1 MLSFDDF
8 AGQSAHIVQ
17 LHSDFASHAFVHA
30 YLFTGPRGT
39 GKKSVARLCAMA
51 ALCRGEGKRP
61 CGACGPCRRVLAGT
75 HPDVHTVEPEAGKQK
90 IGVDVLRGVIEE
102 VSVRAF
108 EDGVKA
114 LIFPEAERMTPQAQ
128 NCLLKTLEE
137 PPEDTV
143 FFLITDQPGAMLPT
157 IVSRCR
163 RLRFSPVSV
172 EACAAILAE
181 KGVEPGRARLAAA
194 CAQGAVGRALE
205 IAGDEDY
212 LPLRGKALSSLKAL
226 SSGKVGVARAISFLG
241 EGKSAAACAP
251 EWLEILE
258 VVARDLMARENG
270 GTPYGDTGDLT
281 LDGRALLLGVMETR
295 KLVASN
301 VSFLAALEKM
311 YLALAGSR

>member
-1 MLSFDDF
+1 MRSVK
-8 AGQSAHIVQ
+8 AGRIA
-17 LHSDFASHAFVHA
+17 HAF
-30 YLFTGPRGT
+30 LLSGPHGT
-39 GKKSVARLCAMA
+39 GKRTCANYLTQTILCASPQA
-51 ALCRGEGKRP
+51 P
-61 CGACGPCRRVLAGT
+61 CGQCPACKKVMAGL
-75 HPDVHTVEPEAGKQK
+75 HPDVQVVGEEEKSISVDTIRALRDQLALRPFEANRH
-90 IGVDVLRGVIEE
+90 ITLIP
-102 VSVRAF
+102 RA
-108 EDGVKA
+108 D
-114 LIFPEAERMTPQAQ
+114 RMTAQAQ
-128 NCLLKTLEE
+128 NALLKTLEE
-137 PPEDTV
+137 PAGGNV
-143 FFLITDQPGAMLPT
+143 FFLLTDQPGAMLPT

-226 SSGKVGVARAISFLG
+226 SGGKAGVARAISFLG

>member
-1 MLSFDDF
+1 MRSVK
-8 AGQSAHIVQ
+8 AGRIA
-17 LHSDFASHAFVHA
+17 HAF
-30 YLFTGPRGT
+30 LLSGPHGT
-39 GKKSVARLCAMA
+39 GKRTCANYLTQTILCASPQA
-51 ALCRGEGKRP
+51 P
-61 CGACGPCRRVLAGT
+61 CGQCPACKKVLAGL
-75 HPDVHTVEPEAGKQK
+75 HPDVHVVGEEEKSISVDTIRALRDQLALRPFEADRH
-90 IGVDVLRGVIEE
+90 I
-102 VSVRAF
+102 
-108 EDGVKA
+108 A
-114 LIFPEAERMTPQAQ
+114 LIPRADRMTAQAQ
-128 NCLLKTLEE
+128 NALLKTLEE
-137 PPEDTV
+137 PAGGNV
-143 FFLITDQPGAMLPT
+143 FFLLTDQPGAMLPT

-172 EACAAILAE
+172 EACAEILAE

-212 LPLRGKALSSLKAL
+212 LPLREKALSSLKAL
-226 SSGKVGVARAISFLG
+226 SGGKAGVARAISFLG
-241 EGKSAAACAP
+241 EGKSAAARAP

-270 GTPYGDTGDLT
+270 GTPYGDTGDLK

-295 KLVASN
+295 KLAASN

>member
-1 MLSFDDF
+1 MRSVK
-8 AGQSAHIVQ
+8 AGRIA
-17 LHSDFASHAFVHA
+17 HAF
-30 YLFTGPRGT
+30 LLSGPHGT
-39 GKKSVARLCAMA
+39 GKRTCANYLTQTILCASPQA
-51 ALCRGEGKRP
+51 P
-61 CGACGPCRRVLAGT
+61 CGQCPACKKVMAGL
-75 HPDVHTVEPEAGKQK
+75 HPDVQVLGEEEKSISVDTIRALRDQLALRPFEADRH
-90 IGVDVLRGVIEE
+90 ITLIP
-102 VSVRAF
+102 RA
-108 EDGVKA
+108 D
-114 LIFPEAERMTPQAQ
+114 RMTAQAQ
-128 NCLLKTLEE
+128 NALLKTLEE
-137 PPEDTV
+137 PAGGNV
-143 FFLITDQPGAMLPT
+143 FFLLTDQPGAMLPT

-172 EACAAILAE
+172 EACTAILAE

-212 LPLRGKALSSLKAL
+212 LPLREKALSSLKAL
-226 SSGKVGVARAISFLG
+226 SGGKAGVARAISFLG
-241 EGKSAAACAP
+241 EGKSAAARAP

>member
-1 MLSFDDF
+1 MNTQAFGVKIPDGLMRSVK
-8 AGQSAHIVQ
+8 AGRIA
-17 LHSDFASHAFVHA
+17 HAF
-30 YLFTGPRGT
+30 LLSGPHGT
-39 GKKSVARLCAMA
+39 GKRTCANYLTQTILCASPQA
-51 ALCRGEGKRP
+51 P
-61 CGACGPCRRVLAGT
+61 CGQCPACKKVLAGL
-75 HPDVHTVEPEAGKQK
+75 HPDVHVVGEEEKSISVDTIRALRDQLALRPFEADRH
-90 IGVDVLRGVIEE
+90 I
-102 VSVRAF
+102 
-108 EDGVKA
+108 A
-114 LIFPEAERMTPQAQ
+114 LIPRADRMTAQAQ
-128 NCLLKTLEE
+128 NALLKTLEE
-137 PPEDTV
+137 PAGGNV
-143 FFLITDQPGAMLPT
+143 FFLLTDQPGAMLPT

-172 EACAAILAE
+172 EACAEILAE

-194 CAQGAVGRALE
+194 CAQGSVGRALE

-212 LPLRGKALSSLKAL
+212 LPLREKALSSLKAL
-226 SSGKVGVARAISFLG
+226 SGGKAGVARAISFLG
-241 EGKSAAACAP
+241 EGKSAAARAP

-270 GTPYGDTGDLT
+270 GTPYGDTGDLK

>member
-1 MLSFDDF
+1 MRSVK
-8 AGQSAHIVQ
+8 AGRIA
-17 LHSDFASHAFVHA
+17 HAF
-30 YLFTGPRGT
+30 LLSGPHGT
-39 GKKSVARLCAMA
+39 GKRTCANYLTQTILCASPQA
-51 ALCRGEGKRP
+51 P
-61 CGACGPCRRVLAGT
+61 CGQCPACKKVMAGL
-75 HPDVHTVEPEAGKQK
+75 HPDVQVVGEEEKSISVDTIRALRDQLALRPFEADRH
-90 IGVDVLRGVIEE
+90 ITLIP
-102 VSVRAF
+102 RA
-108 EDGVKA
+108 D
-114 LIFPEAERMTPQAQ
+114 RMTAQAQ
-128 NCLLKTLEE
+128 NALLKTLEE
-137 PPEDTV
+137 PAGGNV
-143 FFLITDQPGAMLPT
+143 FFLLTDQPGAMLPT

-226 SSGKVGVARAISFLG
+226 SGGKAGVARAISFLG
-241 EGKSAAACAP
+241 EGKSAAARAP

>member
-1 MLSFDDF
+1 MNTQAFGVKIPDGLMRSVK
-8 AGQSAHIVQ
+8 AGRIA
-17 LHSDFASHAFVHA
+17 HAF
-30 YLFTGPRGT
+30 LLSGPHGT
-39 GKKSVARLCAMA
+39 GKRTCANYLTQTILCASPQA
-51 ALCRGEGKRP
+51 P
-61 CGACGPCRRVLAGT
+61 CGQCPACKKVLAGL
-75 HPDVHTVEPEAGKQK
+75 HPDVHVVGEEEKSISVDSIRALRDQLALRPFEADRH
-90 IGVDVLRGVIEE
+90 I
-102 VSVRAF
+102 
-108 EDGVKA
+108 A
-114 LIFPEAERMTPQAQ
+114 LIPRADRMTAQAQ
-128 NCLLKTLEE
+128 NALLKTLEE
-137 PPEDTV
+137 PAGGNV
-143 FFLITDQPGAMLPT
+143 FFLLTDQPGAMLPT

-172 EACAAILAE
+172 EACAEILAE

-212 LPLRGKALSSLKAL
+212 LPLREKALSSLKAL
-226 SSGKVGVARAISFLG
+226 SGGKAGVARAISFLG
-241 EGKSAAACAP
+241 EGKSAAARAP

-270 GTPYGDTGDLT
+270 GTPYGDTGDLK

-295 KLVASN
+295 KLAASN

>member
-1 MLSFDDF
+1 MNTQAFGVKIPDGLMRSVK
-8 AGQSAHIVQ
+8 AGRIA
-17 LHSDFASHAFVHA
+17 HAF
-30 YLFTGPRGT
+30 LLSGPHGT
-39 GKKSVARLCAMA
+39 GKRTCANYLTQTILCASPQA
-51 ALCRGEGKRP
+51 P
-61 CGACGPCRRVLAGT
+61 CGQCPACKKVLAGL
-75 HPDVHTVEPEAGKQK
+75 HPDVHVVGEEEKSISVDTIRALRDQLALRPFEADRH
-90 IGVDVLRGVIEE
+90 I
-102 VSVRAF
+102 
-108 EDGVKA
+108 A
-114 LIFPEAERMTPQAQ
+114 LIPRADRMTAQAQ
-128 NCLLKTLEE
+128 NALLKTLEE
-137 PPEDTV
+137 PAGGNV
-143 FFLITDQPGAMLPT
+143 FFLLTDQPGAMLPT

-172 EACAAILAE
+172 EACAEILAE

-212 LPLRGKALSSLKAL
+212 LPLREKALSSLKAL
-226 SSGKVGVARAISFLG
+226 SGGKAGVARAISFLG
-241 EGKSAAACAP
+241 EGKSAAARAP

-270 GTPYGDTGDLT
+270 GTPYGDTGDLK

-301 VSFLAALEKM
+301 VSFLAASEKM

>member
-1 MLSFDDF
+1 MNTQAFGVKIPDGLMRSVK
-8 AGQSAHIVQ
+8 AGRIA
-17 LHSDFASHAFVHA
+17 HAF
-30 YLFTGPRGT
+30 LLSGPHGT
-39 GKKSVARLCAMA
+39 GKRTCANYLTQTILCASPQA
-51 ALCRGEGKRP
+51 P
-61 CGACGPCRRVLAGT
+61 CGQCPACKKVLAGL
-75 HPDVHTVEPEAGKQK
+75 HPDVHVVGEEEKSISVDTIRALRDQLALRPFEADRH
-90 IGVDVLRGVIEE
+90 I
-102 VSVRAF
+102 
-108 EDGVKA
+108 A
-114 LIFPEAERMTPQAQ
+114 LIPRADRMTAQAQ
-128 NCLLKTLEE
+128 NALLKTLEE
-137 PPEDTV
+137 PAGGHV
-143 FFLITDQPGAMLPT
+143 FFLLTDQPGAMLPT

-172 EACAAILAE
+172 EACAEILAE

-212 LPLRGKALSSLKAL
+212 LPLREKALSSLKAL
-226 SSGKVGVARAISFLG
+226 SGGKAGVARAISFLG
-241 EGKSAAACAP
+241 EGKSAAARAP

-270 GTPYGDTGDLT
+270 GTPYGDTGDLK

>member
-1 MLSFDDF
+1 MNTQAFGVKIPDGLMRSVK
-8 AGQSAHIVQ
+8 AGRIA
-17 LHSDFASHAFVHA
+17 HAF
-30 YLFTGPRGT
+30 LLSGPHGT
-39 GKKSVARLCAMA
+39 GKRTCANYLTQTILCASPQA
-51 ALCRGEGKRP
+51 P
-61 CGACGPCRRVLAGT
+61 CGQCPACKKVMAGL
-75 HPDVHTVEPEAGKQK
+75 HPDVQVVGEEEKSISVDTIRALRDQLALRPFEADRH
-90 IGVDVLRGVIEE
+90 I
-102 VSVRAF
+102 
-108 EDGVKA
+108 A
-114 LIFPEAERMTPQAQ
+114 LIPRADRMTAQAQ
-128 NCLLKTLEE
+128 NALLKTLEE
-137 PPEDTV
+137 PAGGNV
-143 FFLITDQPGAMLPT
+143 FFLLTDQPGAMLPT

-212 LPLRGKALSSLKAL
+212 LPLRGKALSSLEAL
-226 SSGKVGVARAISFLG
+226 SGGKAGVARAISFLG
-241 EGKSAAACAP
+241 EGKSAAARAP

-258 VVARDLMARENG
+258 VIARDLMARENG

-281 LDGRALLLGVMETR
+281 MDGRALLLGVMETR

>member
-1 MLSFDDF
+1 MNTQAFGVKIPDGLMRSVK
-8 AGQSAHIVQ
+8 AGRIA
-17 LHSDFASHAFVHA
+17 HAF
-30 YLFTGPRGT
+30 LLSGPHGT
-39 GKKSVARLCAMA
+39 GKRTCANYLTQTILCASPQA
-51 ALCRGEGKRP
+51 P
-61 CGACGPCRRVLAGT
+61 CGQCPACKKVMAGL
-75 HPDVHTVEPEAGKQK
+75 HPDVQVVGEEEKSISVDTIRALRDQLALRPFEADRH
-90 IGVDVLRGVIEE
+90 ITLIP
-102 VSVRAF
+102 RA
-108 EDGVKA
+108 D
-114 LIFPEAERMTPQAQ
+114 RMTAQAQ
-128 NCLLKTLEE
+128 NALLKTLEE
-137 PPEDTV
+137 PAGGNV
-143 FFLITDQPGAMLPT
+143 FFLLTDQPGAVLPT

-226 SSGKVGVARAISFLG
+226 SGGKAGVARAISFLG

>member
-1 MLSFDDF
+1 MNTQAFGVKIPDGLMRSVK
-8 AGQSAHIVQ
+8 AGRIA
-17 LHSDFASHAFVHA
+17 HAF
-30 YLFTGPRGT
+30 LLSGPHGT
-39 GKKSVARLCAMA
+39 GKRTCANYLTQTILCASPQA
-51 ALCRGEGKRP
+51 P
-61 CGACGPCRRVLAGT
+61 CGQCPACKKVLAGL
-75 HPDVHTVEPEAGKQK
+75 HPDVHVVGEEEKSISVDTIRALRDQLALRPFEADRH
-90 IGVDVLRGVIEE
+90 I
-102 VSVRAF
+102 
-108 EDGVKA
+108 A
-114 LIFPEAERMTPQAQ
+114 LIPRADRMTAQAQ
-128 NCLLKTLEE
+128 NALLKTLEE
-137 PPEDTV
+137 PAGGNV
-143 FFLITDQPGAMLPT
+143 FFLLTDQPGAMLPT

-172 EACAAILAE
+172 EACAEILAE

-212 LPLRGKALSSLKAL
+212 LPLREKALSSLKAL
-226 SSGKVGVARAISFLG
+226 SGGKAGVARAISFLG
-241 EGKSAAACAP
+241 EGKSAAARAP

-270 GTPYGDTGDLT
+270 GTPYGDTGDLK

-295 KLVASN
+295 KLAASN

>member
-1 MLSFDDF
+1 MNTQAFGVKIPDGLMRSVK
-8 AGQSAHIVQ
+8 AGRIA
-17 LHSDFASHAFVHA
+17 HAF
-30 YLFTGPRGT
+30 LLSGPHGT
-39 GKKSVARLCAMA
+39 GKRTCANYLTQTILCASPQA
-51 ALCRGEGKRP
+51 P
-61 CGACGPCRRVLAGT
+61 CGQCPACKKVMAGL
-75 HPDVHTVEPEAGKQK
+75 HPDVQVVGEEEKSISVDTIRALRDQLALRPFEADRH
-90 IGVDVLRGVIEE
+90 ITLIP
-102 VSVRAF
+102 RA
-108 EDGVKA
+108 D
-114 LIFPEAERMTPQAQ
+114 RMTAQAQ
-128 NCLLKTLEE
+128 NALLKTLEE
-137 PPEDTV
+137 PAGGNV
-143 FFLITDQPGAMLPT
+143 FFLLTDQPGAILPT

-226 SSGKVGVARAISFLG
+226 SGGKAGVARAISFLG
-241 EGKSAAACAP
+241 EGKSAAARAP

-258 VVARDLMARENG
+258 VVARDLMAREND

>member
-1 MLSFDDF
+1 MNTQAFGVKIPDGLMRSVK
-8 AGQSAHIVQ
+8 AGRIA
-17 LHSDFASHAFVHA
+17 HAF
-30 YLFTGPRGT
+30 LLSGPHGT
-39 GKKSVARLCAMA
+39 GKRTCANYLTQIILCASPQA
-51 ALCRGEGKRP
+51 P
-61 CGACGPCRRVLAGT
+61 CGQCPACKKVMAGL
-75 HPDVHTVEPEAGKQK
+75 HPDVQVVGEEEKSISVDTIRALRDQLALRPFEADRH
-90 IGVDVLRGVIEE
+90 ITLIP
-102 VSVRAF
+102 RA
-108 EDGVKA
+108 D
-114 LIFPEAERMTPQAQ
+114 RMTAQAQ
-128 NCLLKTLEE
+128 NALLKTLEE
-137 PPEDTV
+137 PAGGNV
-143 FFLITDQPGAMLPT
+143 FFLLTDQPGAMLPT

-226 SSGKVGVARAISFLG
+226 SGGKAGVARAISFLG

>member
-1 MLSFDDF
+1 MNTQSFGVKIPDGLMRSVK
-8 AGQSAHIVQ
+8 AGRIA
-17 LHSDFASHAFVHA
+17 HAF
-30 YLFTGPRGT
+30 LLSGPHGT
-39 GKKSVARLCAMA
+39 GKRTCANYLTQTILCASPQA
-51 ALCRGEGKRP
+51 P
-61 CGACGPCRRVLAGT
+61 CGQCPACKKVMAGL
-75 HPDVHTVEPEAGKQK
+75 HPDVQVVGEEEKSISVDTIRALRDQLALRPFEADRH
-90 IGVDVLRGVIEE
+90 ITLIP
-102 VSVRAF
+102 RA
-108 EDGVKA
+108 D
-114 LIFPEAERMTPQAQ
+114 RMTAQAQ
-128 NCLLKTLEE
+128 NALLKTLEE
-137 PPEDTV
+137 PAGGNV
-143 FFLITDQPGAMLPT
+143 FFLLTDQPGAMLPT

-226 SSGKVGVARAISFLG
+226 SGGKAGVARAISFLG

>member
-1 MLSFDDF
+1 MNTQAFGVKIPDGLMRSVK
-8 AGQSAHIVQ
+8 AGRIA
-17 LHSDFASHAFVHA
+17 HAF
-30 YLFTGPRGT
+30 LLSGPHGT
-39 GKKSVARLCAMA
+39 GKRTCANYLTQTILCASPQA
-51 ALCRGEGKRP
+51 P
-61 CGACGPCRRVLAGT
+61 CGQCPACKKVLAGL
-75 HPDVHTVEPEAGKQK
+75 HPDVHVVGEEEKSISVDTIRALRDQLALRPFEADRH
-90 IGVDVLRGVIEE
+90 I
-102 VSVRAF
+102 
-108 EDGVKA
+108 A
-114 LIFPEAERMTPQAQ
+114 LIPRADRMTAQAQ
-128 NCLLKTLEE
+128 NALLKTLEE
-137 PPEDTV
+137 PAGGNV
-143 FFLITDQPGAMLPT
+143 FFLLTDQPGAMLPT

-172 EACAAILAE
+172 EACAEILAE

-212 LPLRGKALSSLKAL
+212 LPLREKALSSLKAL
-226 SSGKVGVARAISFLG
+226 SGGKAGVARAISFLG
-241 EGKSAAACAP
+241 EGKSAAARAP

-270 GTPYGDTGDLT
+270 GTPYGDTGDLK

>member
-1 MLSFDDF
+1 MRSVK
-8 AGQSAHIVQ
+8 AGRIA
-17 LHSDFASHAFVHA
+17 HAF
-30 YLFTGPRGT
+30 LLSGPHGT
-39 GKKSVARLCAMA
+39 GKRTCANYLTQTILCASPQS
-51 ALCRGEGKRP
+51 P
-61 CGACGPCRRVLAGT
+61 CGQCPACKKVLAGL
-75 HPDVHTVEPEAGKQK
+75 HPDVHVVGEEEKSISVDTIRALRDQLALRPFEADRH
-90 IGVDVLRGVIEE
+90 I
-102 VSVRAF
+102 
-108 EDGVKA
+108 A
-114 LIFPEAERMTPQAQ
+114 LIPRADRMTAQAQ
-128 NCLLKTLEE
+128 NALLKTLEE
-137 PPEDTV
+137 PAGGNV
-143 FFLITDQPGAMLPT
+143 FFLLTDQPGAMLPT

-172 EACAAILAE
+172 EACAEILAE

-212 LPLRGKALSSLKAL
+212 LPLREKALSSLKAL
-226 SSGKVGVARAISFLG
+226 SGGKAGVARAISFLG
-241 EGKSAAACAP
+241 EGKSAAARAP

-270 GTPYGDTGDLT
+270 GTPYGDTGDLK

>member
-1 MLSFDDF
+1 MRSVK
-8 AGQSAHIVQ
+8 AGRIA
-17 LHSDFASHAFVHA
+17 HAF
-30 YLFTGPRGT
+30 LLSGPHGT
-39 GKKSVARLCAMA
+39 GKRTCANYLTQIILCASPQA
-51 ALCRGEGKRP
+51 P
-61 CGACGPCRRVLAGT
+61 CGQCPACKKVMAGL
-75 HPDVHTVEPEAGKQK
+75 HPDVQVVGEEEKSISVDTIRALRDQLALRPFEADRH
-90 IGVDVLRGVIEE
+90 ITLIP
-102 VSVRAF
+102 RA
-108 EDGVKA
+108 D
-114 LIFPEAERMTPQAQ
+114 RMTAQAQ
-128 NCLLKTLEE
+128 NALLKTLEE
-137 PPEDTV
+137 PAGGNV
-143 FFLITDQPGAMLPT
+143 FFLLTDQPGAMLPT

-226 SSGKVGVARAISFLG
+226 SGGKAGVARAISFLG

>member
-1 MLSFDDF
+1 MNTQAFGVKIPDGLMRSVK
-8 AGQSAHIVQ
+8 AGRIA
-17 LHSDFASHAFVHA
+17 HAF
-30 YLFTGPRGT
+30 LLSGPHGT
-39 GKKSVARLCAMA
+39 GKRTCANYLTQTILCASPQA
-51 ALCRGEGKRP
+51 P
-61 CGACGPCRRVLAGT
+61 CGQCPACKKVMAGL
-75 HPDVHTVEPEAGKQK
+75 HPDVQVVGEEEKSISVDTIRALRDQLALRPFEANRH
-90 IGVDVLRGVIEE
+90 ITLIP
-102 VSVRAF
+102 RA
-108 EDGVKA
+108 D
-114 LIFPEAERMTPQAQ
+114 RMTAQAQ
-128 NCLLKTLEE
+128 NALLKTLEE
-137 PPEDTV
+137 PAGGNV
-143 FFLITDQPGAMLPT
+143 FFLLTDQPGAMLPT

-226 SSGKVGVARAISFLG
+226 SGGKAGVARAISFLG

>member
-1 MLSFDDF
+1 MRSVK
-8 AGQSAHIVQ
+8 AGRIA
-17 LHSDFASHAFVHA
+17 HAF
-30 YLFTGPRGT
+30 LLSGPHGT
-39 GKKSVARLCAMA
+39 GKRTCANYLTQTILCASPQA
-51 ALCRGEGKRP
+51 P
-61 CGACGPCRRVLAGT
+61 CGQCPACKKVLAGL
-75 HPDVHTVEPEAGKQK
+75 HPDVHVVGEEEKSISVDTIRALRDQLALRPFEADRH
-90 IGVDVLRGVIEE
+90 I
-102 VSVRAF
+102 
-108 EDGVKA
+108 A
-114 LIFPEAERMTPQAQ
+114 LIPRADRMTAQAQ
-128 NCLLKTLEE
+128 NALLKTLEE
-137 PPEDTV
+137 PAGGNV
-143 FFLITDQPGAMLPT
+143 FFLLTDQPGAMLPT

-172 EACAAILAE
+172 EACAEILAE

-212 LPLRGKALSSLKAL
+212 LPLRDKALSSLKAL
-226 SSGKVGVARAISFLG
+226 SGGKAGVARAISFLG
-241 EGKSAAACAP
+241 EGKSAAARAP

-270 GTPYGDTGDLT
+270 GTPYGDTGDLK

>member
-1 MLSFDDF
+1 MNTQAFGVKIPDGLMRSVK
-8 AGQSAHIVQ
+8 AGRIA
-17 LHSDFASHAFVHA
+17 HAF
-30 YLFTGPRGT
+30 LLSGPHGT
-39 GKKSVARLCAMA
+39 GKRTCANYLTQTILCASPQA
-51 ALCRGEGKRP
+51 P
-61 CGACGPCRRVLAGT
+61 CGQCPACKKVMAGL
-75 HPDVHTVEPEAGKQK
+75 HPDVQVVGEEEKSISVDTIRSLRDQLALRPFEADRH
-90 IGVDVLRGVIEE
+90 ITLIP
-102 VSVRAF
+102 RA
-108 EDGVKA
+108 D
-114 LIFPEAERMTPQAQ
+114 RMTAQAQ
-128 NCLLKTLEE
+128 NALLKTLEE
-137 PPEDTV
+137 PAGGNV
-143 FFLITDQPGAMLPT
+143 FFLLTDQPGAMLPT